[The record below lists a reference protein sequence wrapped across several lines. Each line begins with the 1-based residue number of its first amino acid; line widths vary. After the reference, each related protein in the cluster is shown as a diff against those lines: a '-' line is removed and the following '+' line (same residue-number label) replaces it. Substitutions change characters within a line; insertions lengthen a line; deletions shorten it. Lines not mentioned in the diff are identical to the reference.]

1 MANNNIY
8 YNPETQTFQ
17 NNDGAYYS
25 PDAAFDM
32 MFGDSDNPMTFLKAE
47 QNFNSAEAQKN
58 RDFQEYMSNTAF
70 QRMIKD
76 IEAAGYN
83 PWLALNSGGA
93 AVGSGSTA
101 SSSGSS
107 AASVFGSKKQQDTA
121 DKDRLADVFRTIL
134 SFVGTAMMVSA
145 ML

>member
-8 YNPETQTFQ
+8 YNPDTGTFQ

-25 PDAAFDM
+25 PDAAFDL
-32 MFGDSDNPMTFLKAE
+32 MFGDMNNPMGFLKAE

-58 RDFQEYMSNTAF
+58 RDFQEYMSNTSF
-70 QRMIKD
+70 QRMIAD
-76 IEAAGYN
+76 IEKAGYN

-93 AVGSGSTA
+93 AMASGSTA

-107 AASVFGSKKQQDTA
+107 AASVFSSKNQKETA
-121 DKDRLADVFRTIL
+121 DKDRMADVARIIAGL
-134 SFVGTAMMVSA
+134 VGTAIMAAVV
-145 ML
+145 L